1 MIRRILTSSAL
12 LAGLVFSGPATAAN
26 MTVADVQS
34 VIAQAVNEARA
45 RGVAAAI
52 AVTDRVGN
60 VLAAYNMI
68 GANRSFN
75 SAGTPC
81 TVLLGGIPVGC
92 IVITSDPAQVNGA
105 AGKPNIN
112 TPSNLGLDGL
122 SIPGPVAA
130 IAKAIT
136 GAYLSSGGNAFT
148 TRTANQI
155 VQEHFNPQERF
166 APSGPLFGVQFSQL
180 PCSDLNI
187 NTNTVTIGPKR
198 SPLGL
203 AADPGGLPLYK
214 NGEMVGG
221 VGVIADG
228 LYSVDLRITD
238 FDSDTDE
245 LIALAATRGFEPP
258 ADIKGNRITVEGKT
272 FRFTDR
278 DSRSLL
284 SNAAAPPAFS
294 TLINPAVGALTPI
307 LTYFDGTV
315 LAGQTFGEGPSGFR
329 RDVSGAFAPLAAFV
343 LVDQN
348 DQARFPP
355 QAGSEGTASALT
367 AAEVTTILRNA
378 LTVAFRARGQIRRPL
393 GSHAQVTASVVDTNG
408 KILGIVRTPDGPI
421 FGTDVS
427 LQKARTAAF
436 FSNTAAGDELIA
448 GGQSKFVTAVRAFV
462 GPTALADGTAFADRS
477 GGNLSRP
484 YYPDGIDGSANGPF
498 SEPIAAWSPFNT
510 GLQLQLVLGN
520 LATHVGFLL
529 GTSATDT
536 AQGCTALSARPQTGV
551 SRLPNGIQIFPG
563 SVPIYRGST
572 LIGGIGV
579 SGDGIDQDDMIS
591 FLGLHNAGVEL
602 GTGVGHAPKSI
613 RADNLVVRGARLRYV
628 NCPFLPFLDTNEQNV
643 CAGK

>member
-245 LIALAATRGFEPP
+245 LIALAATR
-258 ADIKGNRITVEGKT
+258 
-272 FRFTDR
+272 
-278 DSRSLL
+278 
-284 SNAAAPPAFS
+284 AA
-294 TLINPAVGALTPI
+294 
-307 LTYFDGTV
+307 
-315 LAGQTFGEGPSGFR
+315 R
-329 RDVSGAFAPLAAFV
+329 RH
-343 LVDQN
+343 Q
-348 DQARFPP
+348 
-355 QAGSEGTASALT
+355 
-367 AAEVTTILRNA
+367 
-378 LTVAFRARGQIRRPL
+378 
-393 GSHAQVTASVVDTNG
+393 
-408 KILGIVRTPDGPI
+408 
-421 FGTDVS
+421 
-427 LQKARTAAF
+427 
-436 FSNTAAGDELIA
+436 
-448 GGQSKFVTAVRAFV
+448 GQSDHR
-462 GPTALADGTAFADRS
+462 
-477 GGNLSRP
+477 
-484 YYPDGIDGSANGPF
+484 
-498 SEPIAAWSPFNT
+498 
-510 GLQLQLVLGN
+510 
-520 LATHVGFLL
+520 
-529 GTSATDT
+529 
-536 AQGCTALSARPQTGV
+536 
-551 SRLPNGIQIFPG
+551 
-563 SVPIYRGST
+563 
-572 LIGGIGV
+572 
-579 SGDGIDQDDMIS
+579 
-591 FLGLHNAGVEL
+591 
-602 GTGVGHAPKSI
+602 
-613 RADNLVVRGARLRYV
+613 
-628 NCPFLPFLDTNEQNV
+628 
-643 CAGK
+643 